1 MIVLNNVNTIYSKAE
16 SIKNNYDLIR
26 ILVRIS
32 DLYILLTRS
41 SETSFIEQ
49 FTLPTTTLS

>member
-41 SETSFIEQ
+41 SETSFIKQ
-49 FTLPTTTLS
+49 STLPTTTLS